1 MESLRNMLK
10 GLKPAVLMV
19 MVQVAYAGVNVLFK
33 LAINDGM
40 SMRIATAYRL
50 LFASAFTLPLA
61 LLFERNKRPKLTW
74 RLMFMEFL
82 CGLFGGSLLQ
92 NLYFEAMALTS
103 ATLVSAIYNLIPPI
117 TFVMAIIW
125 GLERLNLG
133 TAGGKAKILGTI
145 IGLSG
150 AALLTFFKGF
160 EVHIWPSQ
168 INLLH
173 HDQNEIVSPAD
184 HSEKQRLLGVLCSI
198 LSCFS
203 FAFWLI
209 VQAHMGEDC
218 PSYLS
223 SAALMS
229 IMGAIQATLF
239 ALCVDRDWDKWKLGW
254 NVRLLTVSYAG
265 IVTSGLVVMII
276 AWCVKMRGPLF
287 TSVFQPLMLV
297 VVAIAASLTLN
308 EKLYLGSVLGSFLI
322 VCGLYI
328 VVWGKSQEMK
338 MKTELVQSKE
348 DSQQEDQPEPILEV
362 VVFNKVHAGSS

>member
-61 LLFERNKRPKLTW
+61 LLFERNKRPKLTR

-82 CGLFGGSLLQ
+82 CGLF
-92 NLYFEAMALTS
+92 
-103 ATLVSAIYNLIPPI
+103 
-117 TFVMAIIW
+117 

-276 AWCVKMRGPLF
+276 AWCVQMRGPLF

-348 DSQQEDQPEPILEV
+348 DSKQEDQPEPILEV